1 MIQTVRHVGIV
12 VKNIDTVLHFYQ
24 NLLNLRLVKQ
34 TDEPEILINPLLI
47 LTHCRLKTIKLA
59 AKEGKTL
66 IELLEFT
73 SHPSSEVEKKEIFTP
88 GLTHV
93 AFTVKDLDELFLK
106 LSGEGVQFISPP
118 ITTPDGLA
126 KVAFC
131 KDPEGTY
138 LELVEELK

>member
-34 TDEPEILINPLLI
+34 AEEPEILINPLLN
-47 LTHCRLKTIKLA
+47 LTNCRLKTIKLA
-59 AKEGKTL
+59 AEEGKTL

-73 SHPSSEVEKKEIFTP
+73 SHDGSMVGEKEIFTP

-93 AFTVKDLDELFLK
+93 AFTIKGLDELYLK
-106 LSGEGVQFISPP
+106 LTGEGVQFISPP

-131 KDPEGTY
+131 RDPEGTY